1 MEYLGSGSY
10 GDVLKCRHKLDKQF
24 YAVKRIKLPRNKKDR
39 NEKAHDTFQTFCE
52 GIQIKKKQIVFICV
66 FTFVPCSNIYMP
78 QITIDKEK
86 IMSKKVCGS
95 ILELFKSKLIVHQS
109 KSGVLTNLLPWSR
122 KISDLEQTQPLGFCY
137 DLITSY
143 KLISYQLRSE

>member
-1 MEYLGSGSY
+1 MQSKELSCPETKKIGMKKHMTHFKHFVKAY
-10 GDVLKCRHKLDKQF
+10 KL
-24 YAVKRIKLPRNKKDR
+24 
-39 NEKAHDTFQTFCE
+39 
-52 GIQIKKKQIVFICV
+52 KKQIVFICV
-66 FTFVPCSNIYMP
+66 FTFVPCFNIYMP

-86 IMSKKVCGS
+86 IMRKTVCGS
-95 ILELFKSKLIVHQS
+95 ILELFKSGLIVHQS
-109 KSGVLTNLLPWSR
+109 KSGELTNLLPWSR

>member
-1 MEYLGSGSY
+1 MQSKELSLAETKKIGMKKHMTHFKHFVKAYK
-10 GDVLKCRHKLDKQF
+10 LKKNQF
-24 YAVKRIKLPRNKKDR
+24 
-39 NEKAHDTFQTFCE
+39 F
-52 GIQIKKKQIVFICV
+52 FICV

-86 IMSKKVCGS
+86 NMRKKVCGS
-95 ILELFKSKLIVHQS
+95 ILELFKSGLKVHQS
-109 KSGVLTNLLPWSR
+109 KSGELTNLLPWSR

-143 KLISYQLRSE
+143 CLNEN